1 MRLQHPLSR
10 STLLKTPGG
19 RSDPESRET
28 PLLEFRFGPP
38 PRGHSLSDLF
48 LKEGVESRL
57 IACRLTQGR
66 PAGLIRW
73 LEIET
78 PPDRIE
84 TLLRSLRR
92 RFRRGHLAVARLGP
106 GSALLRVSEPAPSI
120 CAATYVAG
128 GICVSCPLL
137 PEGEAEPWRVIL
149 PRGDRA
155 NALLRELSIR
165 NHASWA
171 ISRVEPYRSK
181 TSLTHRQDRAL
192 RIAYALGYFDYP
204 RRAALGDVA
213 RALGSGRSATLEV
226 LRRATS
232 KLAGG
237 RYGAELRSRFPVA
250 TGRRDPGSVQ

>member
-1 MRLQHPLSR
+1 M
-10 STLLKTPGG
+10 
-19 RSDPESRET
+19 T

-38 PRGHSLSDLF
+38 PRGHLLSELF

-66 PAGLIRW
+66 PPRLIRW
-73 LEIET
+73 LEIES

-84 TLLRSLRR
+84 PLLRSLRR
-92 RFRRGHLAVARLGP
+92 RYRRGHLAVARLGP
-106 GSALLRVSEPAPSI
+106 GSALLRVSETAPSI

-137 PEGEAEPWRVIL
+137 PAGEAEPWRVIL
-149 PRGDRA
+149 PRGNRA

-192 RIAYALGYFDYP
+192 RIAYDLGYFDYP

-237 RYGAELRSRFPVA
+237 RYGAEFRTRFPVA
-250 TGRRDPGSVQ
+250 TDRRDPGSAQ

>member
-1 MRLQHPLSR
+1 SVQQRTRISAQELASTQAFVRRRSSPIPYSRVDGGFIDCLIREAGRAMRLQRPLSR

-128 GICVSCPLL
+128 GICVSCPL
-137 PEGEAEPWRVIL
+137 
-149 PRGDRA
+149 
-155 NALLRELSIR
+155 
-165 NHASWA
+165 
-171 ISRVEPYRSK
+171 
-181 TSLTHRQDRAL
+181 
-192 RIAYALGYFDYP
+192 
-204 RRAALGDVA
+204 
-213 RALGSGRSATLEV
+213 
-226 LRRATS
+226 
-232 KLAGG
+232 
-237 RYGAELRSRFPVA
+237 
-250 TGRRDPGSVQ
+250 